1 MNKTFS
7 KRLAALS
14 LCAAMA
20 FALAACGHDEPEPDP
35 HEGMA
40 YVNTGASWEW
50 IYPAEGVAV
59 SDFREEEFDLS
70 GEIPEYTG
78 SGYDTRLGIDV
89 SFYQGDIDW
98 ETLAENDIKFV
109 FIKAT
114 EGSTERSYRL
124 YLSGDYE
131 EYDIWIRNVITE
143 PSLSD
148 GREWTFWQYTDR
160 EVLDGYIGDEE
171 HIDVNV
177 FNGSS
182 EEFEAYLAEKSY
194 KNRDNEQ

>member
-1 MNKTFS
+1 MKS
-7 KRLAALS
+7 KKYKIIVPLAVIFM
-14 LCAAMA
+14 AAA
-20 FALAACGHDEPEPDP
+20 VTLFILIWNGVIILN
-35 HEGMA
+35 EGRA
-40 YVNTGASWEW
+40 GK
-50 IYPAEGVAV
+50 YPVRGV
-59 SDFREEEFDLS
+59 
-70 GEIPEYTG
+70 
-78 SGYDTRLGIDV
+78 DV
-89 SFYQGDIDW
+89 SWYQGDIDW

-131 EYDIWIRNVITE
+131 EYDIRIRNVITE